1 MTIDSDKILHDLLN
15 SLDSLEGIRPEE
27 IPNIA
32 LYMDQVTT
40 FMDAQL
46 ASSRRFESDKVLT
59 KTMINNYAKN
69 KLLPPPVKKKY
80 SPEHMMLL
88 VFIYYFK
95 NILSITDIQ
104 TLLAPITDRYFG
116 TESGFSIKDIYD
128 EIFQMEKEEIASVKE
143 DLLKKAD
150 VSKSMFG
157 SSPEE
162 DREFL
167 QLFSFICLLSFDVY
181 LKKQMIE
188 HMVDELASLADTA
201 DFKVGAIYI
210 NGQNDTAG
218 YTFQHHSGIT
228 KAMENLG
235 LDPASQLLIVDNVAE
250 DYTAVSNAIDT
261 LAGQGANII
270 FGISFGYIDAM
281 NDKAEEYPEIIFSHA
296 TGYMG
301 NDTNFN
307 NYFGRIYQARY
318 LTGVAA
324 GLKSLEMGNNSIG
337 YVAAYNREYA
347 ETCSGINAFALGV
360 QAVNPDAVV
369 HVNKISTWGD
379 ENLERQAAQ
388 ALIDTYDC
396 CVIGQHCDSAQPQ
409 LVAAENNVFGCGYNS
424 DMTEQAPNAH
434 LTAAIWHWDVYYQAA
449 IETAMTCGG
458 AENFVTEMGGN
469 AYYAGLS
476 EGFVDA
482 STLNEL
488 VAAPGTA
495 AAMEAVRELIDSGEW
510 DVFSGVKLN
519 ITVDAEADTA
529 AVEQVDAP
537 LMSDGYE
544 LKDGEVVEM
553 ANPEIVPAGGA
564 SVTDDVIKSGMN
576 YNVAGVVEG

>member
-1 MTIDSDKILHDLLN
+1 MKKKIL
-15 SLDSLEGIRPEE
+15 
-27 IPNIA
+27 A
-32 LYMDQVTT
+32 LV
-40 FMDAQL
+40 L
-46 ASSRRFESDKVLT
+46 ALAMVLG
-59 KTMINNYAKN
+59 
-69 KLLPPPVKKKY
+69 
-80 SPEHMMLL
+80 
-88 VFIYYFK
+88 
-95 NILSITDIQ
+95 
-104 TLLAPITDRYFG
+104 LA
-116 TESGFSIKDIYD
+116 
-128 EIFQMEKEEIASVKE
+128 AC
-143 DLLKKAD
+143 
-150 VSKSMFG
+150 G
-157 SSPEE
+157 SSGSGSGSGS
-162 DREFL
+162 
-167 QLFSFICLLSFDVY
+167 QSGS
-181 LKKQMIE
+181 QT
-188 HMVDELASLADTA
+188 SNS

-210 NGQNDTAG
+210 NKKSDTAG
-218 YTFQHHSGIT
+218 YTYAHHTGIT
-228 KAMENLG
+228 KAMKELG
-235 LDPASQLLIVDNVAE
+235 MDPETQLVIVDQVPE
-250 DYTAVSNAIDT
+250 DDTQVGAAVDT
-261 LAGQGANII
+261 LVGEGCSII
-270 FGISFGYIDAM
+270 FGISFGYLNEM
-281 NDKAEEYPEIIFSHA
+281 EVKAQEYPDVIFSHA
-296 TGYMG
+296 TGFKS
-301 NDTNFN
+301 NDTNYN

-482 STLNEL
+482 STLNAL

-519 ITVDAEADTA
+519 ITVDAEAGTA
-529 AVEQVDAP
+529 AVEQVADQP
-537 LMSDGYE
+537 R
-544 LKDGEVVEM
+544 
-553 ANPEIVPAGGA
+553 I
-564 SVTDDVIKSGMN
+564 
-576 YNVAGVVEG
+576 